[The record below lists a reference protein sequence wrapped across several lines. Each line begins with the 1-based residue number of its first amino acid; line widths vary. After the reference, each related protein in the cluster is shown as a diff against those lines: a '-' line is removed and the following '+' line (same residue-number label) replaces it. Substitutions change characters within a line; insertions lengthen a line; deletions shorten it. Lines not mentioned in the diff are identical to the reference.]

1 MNVLAIGNSFS
12 QDATRYL
19 HDIARSDS
27 CNMEVVN
34 LYIGGCSLER
44 HFRNMMGDKREYSLE
59 VNGHSSGFFVSIK
72 EALLSREWDVVTLQ
86 QVSGGS
92 GKYETFTPYLKELS
106 EYVRKYA
113 PKAKQFIH
121 ETWAYED
128 DSKLLMERYGYTKST
143 DMYEDLMYAYKK
155 AAEDISADGI
165 IKSGTLIMKLA
176 LNGIGKIHRDT
187 FHLTYGAGRYAAG
200 LMWYK
205 TLTGNEVDDITFNDF
220 DEAVRG
226 EEITLIKKCINE
238 IL

>member
-1 MNVLAIGNSFS
+1 MNILAIGNSFS

-19 HDIARSDS
+19 HDIARGEGVKL
-27 CNMEVVN
+27 EVVN
-34 LYIGGCSLER
+34 LYIGGCSLDR
-44 HFRNMMGDKREYSLE
+44 HFRNMMGDKKAYSLE
-59 VNGHSSGFFVSIK
+59 VDGHSSGIFVSIK
-72 EALLSREWDVVTLQ
+72 DALLSREWDVVTLQ

-92 GKYETFTPYLKELS
+92 GKYETFSPYLKELS

-128 DSKLLMERYGYTKST
+128 DSKLLMDRYGYTKSA
-143 DMYEDLMYAYKK
+143 DMYNDLKSAYKK

-165 IKSGTLIMKLA
+165 IKSGTLIMKL
-176 LNGIGKIHRDT
+176 LENGIGKIHRDT
-187 FHLTYGAGRYAAG
+187 FHLTLGAGRFAAG

-205 TLTGNEVDDITFNDF
+205 ALTGNPVADISFNNF
-220 DEAVRG
+220 DEAVSD
-226 EEITLIKKCINE
+226 EEITVIKKCINE

>member
-19 HDIARSDS
+19 HDIARSEGVKL
-27 CNMEVVN
+27 EVVN
-34 LYIGGCSLER
+34 LYIGGCSLDM
-44 HFRNMMGDKREYSLE
+44 HFRNMMGDKKAYSLE
-59 VNGHSSGFFVSIK
+59 VDGHSSGIFVSIK
-72 EALLSREWDVVTLQ
+72 DALLSREWDVVTLQ

-92 GKYETFTPYLKELS
+92 GKYETFSPYLKELS

-128 DSKLLMERYGYTKST
+128 DSKLLMDRYGYTKST
-143 DMYEDLMYAYKK
+143 DMYNDLKSAYKK

-165 IKSGTLIMKLA
+165 IKSGTLIMKL
-176 LNGIGKIHRDT
+176 LENGIGKIHRDT
-187 FHLTYGAGRYAAG
+187 FHLTYGPGRFAAG
-200 LMWYK
+200 LLWYK
-205 TLTGNEVDDITFNDF
+205 TLLQKPIDDVSFADF
-220 DEAVRG
+220 DEPVCE
-226 EEITLIKKCINE
+226 EEITVIKKCINE